1 MNVTGIVR
9 LDKCKEIFTQDAEV
23 MNILATG
30 KFGLVY
36 GNMDS
41 PESTNAYYAI
51 LLQGRRVKPVSDDF
65 FLFEKYAE
73 YTYDRDDLDEYEQ
86 EEIVNAI
93 PGSEIPVTDFAE
105 KPLTRMLYI
114 DAMSL
119 MLDGN
124 GDFVVMYDKDSETLL
139 IVQLD

>member
-30 KFGLVY
+30 EYGLVY

-41 PESTNAYYAI
+41 SESADTYYAI
-51 LLQGRRVKPVSDDF
+51 LLQGRHVKPVSDDF

-73 YTYDRDDLDEYEQ
+73 YTYDRDDLDEYEP

-93 PGSEIPVTDFAE
+93 PGSVIPVTDFAE
-105 KPLTRMLYI
+105 KPLTRMLYVN
-114 DAMSL
+114 AMSL
-119 MLDGN
+119 MLEGN
-124 GDFVVMYDKDSETLL
+124 GDFAVMYDKDSETLL